1 MRLSSPLLRT
11 SAALAALNLGVLL
24 PLHATAQGCTTTVQG
39 TVYSPAGPTT
49 GDPIPN
55 ILVFAYPTTLPAFPA
70 DSGPGG
76 CTAQANLVPQLGI
89 LGAGTTDAAGHFVFS
104 TTSAIPANVNIVIQA
119 GKWRRQ
125 YPNTAITSCSTNTL
139 PAFTMPA
146 NQSQG
151 DLPHIAVVTGA
162 VDGVECI
169 FNQIGIS
176 PSEVTTPSG
185 TGSINLYQGDYNG
198 GQVNPDTSTN
208 SPTLPEL
215 SLVSSINTMNTYD
228 VIMFGCQGG
237 SGQSDNTAA
246 NQANILTYTSNGGR
260 VFTTHYE
267 YIWLVDSFPTVATFG
282 NFTTPNPQTQVATID
297 QTYPEGAILA
307 NWIQNVGASYNNTLG
322 QIQLN
327 NTDRNTSVVHNP
339 PAQSWVNLNSAT
351 YGNASMQFTFDTP
364 ISATTTPTVA
374 ATYANITPVF
384 HPGDPSD
391 TVQINV
397 TNNSSTPTLPGLTL
411 TLSLPSGLTLV
422 SLADASGTPGWV
434 CANSVCTLSSPLGVG
449 ATDSLTLK
457 FSISASIPPG
467 PASISTA
474 LSGGGL
480 SGTGQCGRVLYND
493 YHVES
498 QSIGSSAVRYPTA
511 CTTGKLTAQEK
522 FLEFSL
528 YNLSNFVS
536 PVSTDTIIIQGITT
550 LAWATPAAIYYGTP
564 LSATQLDATA
574 TYNGNAVPGTF
585 TYTPP
590 AGTIE
595 PVGNNTLSATFT
607 PTSTTNY
614 TGGTITTQIQV
625 LQDTTTTTLTSFP
638 NPSNFNQSVAFTA
651 TVVGNAAAPTGT
663 VTFYDA
669 GVAIGTGTL
678 APTGVA
684 DTAAAVFNISTLAI
698 GQHNITACYPNTTDF
713 GPSCSPVVVQTVL
726 APSTTTVTG
735 LTTPIYYGQII
746 GDTAV
751 ITVNGSSTGGNL
763 KVYIDNALVCTL
775 MVVPG
780 VSMTCPPSTGV
791 GYNAGNHTFY
801 AVFSGDAQFS
811 GSQTPTYTVQI
822 LPDITQITVASLLNP
837 SIVGQSVTFQ
847 ATMSG
852 NYATPVGP
860 VTFYDGAT
868 AIGTGTLAATST
880 ANIATTSFATS
891 ALAVGSHNITVGY
904 AATQNFNAAVS
915 APPVVQVVNPPP
927 PNNGLPGFGMT
938 VSPTNLSVGVGNT
951 LGISVTI
958 VEYNGFSAPTQL
970 ACSGLPVEA
979 TCTFVQSTVP
989 AGGGTT
995 TLFISPASPHSCKND
1010 TPDFIAPNPAGGL
1023 ALLGL
1028 AMVLARKR
1036 RKLFRGLALAAAL
1049 MVLPVL
1055 QGCGSACL
1063 DLGTKPGTYT
1073 FTVTGTAAGAQ
1084 PTPSRTQVV
1093 TMNATI

>member
-1 MRLSSPLLRT
+1 MRLSSLLLRT
-11 SAALAALNLGVLL
+11 SAALAVAALL
-24 PLHATAQGCTTTVQG
+24 PLHAAAQGCTTTVQG

-55 ILVFAYPTTLPAFPA
+55 ILVFAYPTTLPAFTP

-76 CTAQANLVPQLGI
+76 CTAQANLVPQVGI

-104 TTSAIPANVNIVIQA
+104 TTSALPANVNIVIQA

-125 YPNTAITSCSTNTL
+125 YPNTAITSCGTNTL

-151 DLPHIAVVTGA
+151 DLPHIAVITGS

-185 TGSINLYQGDYNG
+185 TGSINLYKGDYSG
-198 GQVNPDTSTN
+198 GQVNPDTSTAT
-208 SPTLPEL
+208 PTLPEL

-228 VIMFGCQGG
+228 VIMFGCQG
-237 SGQSDNTAA
+237 SSNQSDNTAA
-246 NQANILTYTSNGGR
+246 NQANILAYTSNGGR
-260 VFTTHYE
+260 VFTTHFE
-267 YIWLVDSFPTVATFG
+267 YIWLEDSFPTVATFG
-282 NFTTPNPQTQVATID
+282 NFSTPTPTQTQIATID

-327 NTDRNTSVVHNP
+327 NTDRNTTVVNNP
-339 PAQSWVNLNSAT
+339 PAQSWVNLNAANS
-351 YGNASMQFTFDTP
+351 NASMQFTFDTP

-374 ATYANITPVF
+374 ATYTNLTSVF

-422 SLADASGTPGWV
+422 NLADASGTPGWV
-434 CANSVCTLSSPLGVG
+434 CASQVCTLASPLGVG

-457 FSISASIPPG
+457 FSISAAITPG
-467 PASISTA
+467 PATISTA

-498 QSIGSSAVRYPTA
+498 QGLSAAGTYLYPTQ
-511 CTTGKLTAQEK
+511 CSTGKLTAQEK

-536 PVSTDTIIIQGITT
+536 PVSTDTIFIQGITT

-574 TYNGNAVPGTF
+574 TYNGVAVPGTF
-585 TYTPP
+585 VYTPP
-590 AGTIE
+590 AGTIL
-595 PVGNNTLSATFT
+595 PVGNDQLSATFT
-607 PTSTTNY
+607 PTSTANY

-669 GVAIGTGTL
+669 GVAIGSGTL

-684 DTAAAVFNISTLAI
+684 DTSATTFNISTLI
-698 GQHNITACYPNTTDF
+698 PGTHNITACYIVTTDF
-713 GPSCSPVVVQTVL
+713 GPSCSGILVQTVL

-735 LTTPIYYGQII
+735 LTSPIYYGQII
-746 GDTAV
+746 GDTAL
-751 ITVNGSSTGGNL
+751 ITVNGSGTGGTIT
-763 KVYIDNALVCTL
+763 VYIDNVNVCVL

-780 VSMTCPPSTGV
+780 TTSTCPPTTGV
-791 GYNAGNHTFY
+791 GYNAGNHSFY

-822 LPDITQITVASLLNP
+822 LPDITLLTVASLLNP
-837 SIVGQSVTFQ
+837 STVGQSVTFQ
-847 ATMSG
+847 ATISG
-852 NYATPVGP
+852 NYASPTGP
-860 VTFYDGAT
+860 ITFYDGAT
-868 AIGTGTLAATST
+868 AIGTGTLAPTSN

-891 ALAVGSHNITVGY
+891 ALAIGSHNITVGY
-904 AATQNFNAAVS
+904 AGTQNFNPATS

-938 VSPTNLSVGVGNT
+938 VSPTNVSVGVGNT
-951 LGISVTI
+951 LGITVSI

-979 TCTFVQSTVP
+979 TCTFVQSTIP

-995 TLFISPASPHSCKND
+995 TLFLSPASPHSCKNN
-1010 TPDFIAPNPAGGL
+1010 TPDFVAPNPAGGL

-1028 AMVLARKR
+1028 AMVLTRKR

-1055 QGCGSACL
+1055 QGCGANCL